1 MYALEA
7 FGDDIAHLVASKM
20 DAQIGQ
26 AKEGT
31 YFLRGHGDAD
41 HDHIQDITRVIARDV
56 APEDLDDLFFVADL
70 SRHYYLGMLTE
81 AAAAAQQSTGA

>member
-1 MYALEA
+1 
-7 FGDDIAHLVASKM
+7 DIAHVVASKV

-26 AKEGT
+26 GLEGT

-56 APEDLDDLFFVADL
+56 APEDIEDVFFVADL

-81 AAAAAQQSTGA
+81 AAAAAQQPAGA